1 MKLFHL
7 LLPALVLGTTVA
19 AVPPAAPASTAPA
32 AQEEVRDVP
41 AFTKVNLATSVAVE
55 VQQGSPQRVVIE
67 GAPDDLAQLRT
78 TVDGGRLLIDTK
90 SGADWREF
98 LRNHRNLGKMT
109 VRITMPAINALSV
122 SSSGSLRA
130 PSVRAENLTLGVSSS
145 GSVTVEQVQAT
156 NVRAAVSSSGS
167 VGIGQLQA
175 SELHSALS
183 SSGSIKV
190 GGGSCPRHEVAI
202 SGSGS
207 VAAPNLRSATCEA
220 RISGSGSC
228 RVQATEALDARI
240 SGSGDVYVT
249 GNPKITSRT
258 SGSGGVHQG

>member
-1 MKLFHL
+1 MKVFRL

-19 AVPPAAPASTAPA
+19 AVPPTAPTA
-32 AQEEVRDVP
+32 TPAPTAQEVRNLP

-55 VQQGSPQRVVIE
+55 VRQGSPQQVVVE

-78 TVDGGRLLIDTK
+78 TVDGDRLVIDTK

-98 LRNHRNLGKMT
+98 LRSHRNLGNMT
-109 VRITMPAINALSV
+109 VRITMPTINALGV
-122 SSSGSLRA
+122 SGSGSLRA
-130 PSVRAENLTLGVSSS
+130 PSVRAENLNLSVSSS
-145 GSVTVEQVQAT
+145 GSVEVAQVQAT
-156 NVRAAVSSSGS
+156 NVRAAVSSSGH

-175 SELHSALS
+175 TELHSNLS

-190 GGGSCPRHEVAI
+190 GGGRCPRHEVAI

-207 VAAPNLRSATCEA
+207 VAALDLQSATCDA

-228 RVQATEALDARI
+228 RVQATETLEARI

-249 GNPKITSRT
+249 GNPKVTSHT
-258 SGSGGVHQG
+258 SGSGGVRRG

>member
-1 MKLFHL
+1 AAAT
-7 LLPALVLGTTVA
+7 PA
-19 AVPPAAPASTAPA
+19 PTAPA
-32 AQEEVRDVP
+32 AQEEVRDLP

-55 VQQGSPQRVVIE
+55 VRQGSPQQVVVE

-78 TVDGGRLLIDTK
+78 TVDGERLVIDTK

-98 LRNHRNLGKMT
+98 LRSHRNLGKVT
-109 VRITMPAINALSV
+109 VRITMPTINALGV

-130 PSVRAENLTLGVSSS
+130 PSVRAENLNLSVSSS
-145 GSVTVEQVQAT
+145 GSVTVDQVQAT

-175 SELHSALS
+175 TELHSNLS

-190 GGGSCPRHEVAI
+190 GGGTCPRHEVAI

-207 VAAPNLRSATCEA
+207 VAVLDLQSATCEA

-228 RVQATEALDARI
+228 RVRATEALDARI
-240 SGSGDVYVT
+240 SGSGDVFVT

-258 SGSGGVHQG
+258 SGSGSVHQG

>member
-1 MKLFHL
+1 MKLFRL

-19 AVPPAAPASTAPA
+19 AVPPAAPTTTPAPTA
-32 AQEEVRDVP
+32 QEVRDVP

-55 VQQGSPQRVVIE
+55 VQQGSPQQVVAE

-78 TVDGGRLLIDTK
+78 TVDGGRLLIETK
-90 SGADWREF
+90 SGADWKEF
-98 LRNHRNLGKMT
+98 LRSHRNLGKVT
-109 VRITMPAINALSV
+109 VRITMPTINALSV

-130 PSVRAENLTLGVSSS
+130 PSVRADNLTLSVSSS
-145 GSVTVEQVQAT
+145 GSVDVAQVQAT
-156 NVRAAVSSSGS
+156 HVRAAVSSSGH

-175 SELHSALS
+175 TELHSALS

-190 GGGSCPRHEVAI
+190 ASGTCPRHEVAI

-207 VAAPNLRSATCEA
+207 VAAPDLRSAACEA

-228 RVQATEALDARI
+228 RVQTTETLDARI
-240 SGSGDVYVT
+240 SGSGEVFVT
-249 GNPKITSRT
+249 GNPKTTSRT
-258 SGSGGVHQG
+258 SGSGGVRRG